1 MDGTK
6 IAAAWKE
13 WLDSEEGQKASD
25 PTTIGAPLTFRRYL
39 ESRLERAFQAGVRF
53 GANAIADEVIA
64 VMGKEKSL

>member
-13 WLDSEEGQKASD
+13 WKDSEEGQKASD
-25 PTTIGAPLTFRRYL
+25 PTTIGAPLTFRQYL

-53 GANAIADEVIA
+53 GANAVADEVIA
-64 VMGKEKSL
+64 AREKERP

>member
-13 WLDSEEGQKASD
+13 WLESEEGKQTSD
-25 PTTIGAPLTFRRYL
+25 PGTIGAPLTFRQYL

-53 GANAIADEVIA
+53 GVNAIADEVIA
-64 VMGKEKSL
+64 AMEKERP